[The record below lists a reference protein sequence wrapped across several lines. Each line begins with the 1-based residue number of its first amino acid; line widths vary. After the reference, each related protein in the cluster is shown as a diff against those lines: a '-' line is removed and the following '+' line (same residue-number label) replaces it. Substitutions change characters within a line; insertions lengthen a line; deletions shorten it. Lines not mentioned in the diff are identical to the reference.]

1 MINKKKSSLSI
12 LQSKFGD
19 KGNVP
24 NTIKAAVSILAQAFG
39 GTKVEIVDTEMTKSS
54 PDKFNPNGMWGIGIK
69 INDKPLFLTY
79 ELATDICGYGLI
91 IAEDVVG
98 SMGLSAEVEKLIQIQ
113 NRITEFKKQN
123 K

>member
-1 MINKKKSSLSI
+1 MSKKKSALSI
-12 LQSKFGD
+12 LQSKFSD
-19 KGNVP
+19 QKNIPNV
-24 NTIKAAVSILAQAFG
+24 IKAAVSILAQAFG
-39 GTKVEIVDTEMTKSS
+39 GTKIEIVDAEMSKSS
-54 PDKFNPNGMWGIGIK
+54 PDKFNPNGMWGICIK
-69 INDKPLFLTY
+69 INDKPFFLTY
-79 ELATDICGYGLI
+79 ELAADICGYGLI